1 MELENLSFQYGKQTV
16 LDAVSARIGK
26 GKITTIIGA
35 NGSGKTTLLYLMTK
49 NLKPVSG
56 GVYLD
61 GKNIQQIRLRDFSRQ
76 VAIVHQ
82 SNSAPN
88 DVTVKSLVAYGRS
101 PHDSFYRRRTGQDEE
116 IVSWAMQVT
125 NVYNYR
131 DRPISTLSSG
141 QRQRVWIAM
150 ALAQKTEIL
159 MLDEP
164 TTYLDIRY
172 QVQILNLIRNLNQE
186 LGMTI
191 VMVLHD
197 INQALCY
204 SDEVIGLKEGR
215 VIVQGGLRESINNAT
230 LQEIFDVN
238 LKVLEMQEHRF
249 VLAV

>member
-1 MELENLSFQYGKQTV
+1 MEIKDLSFQYGKQTV
-16 LDAVSARIGK
+16 LQSISARIRK
-26 GKITTIIGA
+26 GRITTIMGS
-35 NGSGKTTLLYLMTK
+35 NGCGKSTLFYLMTK

-56 GVYLD
+56 GVYLN
-61 GKNIQQIRLRDFSRQ
+61 GKNIQEICLKEFAKK

-82 SNSAPN
+82 YNSAPN
-88 DVTVKSLVAYGRS
+88 DTTVRTLVAYGRTPYS
-101 PHDSFYRRRTGQDEE
+101 SFYRRSGSEDEE
-116 IVSWAMQVT
+116 AIDWAMRVT
-125 NVYNYR
+125 NIYEYK
-131 DRPISTLSSG
+131 DKPLCTLSGG

-159 MLDEP
+159 LLDEP

-172 QVQILNLIRNLNQE
+172 QIQILSLIKSLNKD

-197 INQALCY
+197 INQAIYY

-215 VIVQGGLRESINNAT
+215 VIVQGELNEAINSAT
-230 LQEIFDVN
+230 LQEIFGVN
-238 LKVLEMQEHRF
+238 LKVVETKDCKY